1 MSRNSALNC
10 ADRTELKQTL
20 EATCFDLAVIGGGIT
35 GAGIARD
42 AALRGLKVALLE
54 AQDFASGT
62 SSRSSKM
69 IHGGLRYLVQGDIPV
84 VKESASERAILHSIA
99 PHLATKSPYIL
110 TTRSRVES
118 MFLRIALKIYEFL
131 GKVGKEDKHQV
142 WSVAKLKAQEPS
154 LATKGAHN
162 AIVYPEFLTD
172 DARLTLATIRSAKA
186 EGAVVGNYLAVTEV
200 SRDGD
205 FSLTAES
212 RLPEDDTKATIKAKL
227 VINAAGPWVDQLCQL
242 ENPAQAPRLALSRG
256 IHVVVAA
263 HRLKVNNTVVMSTRD
278 KRKIFAVPAGDY
290 TYLGTTDEFYPD
302 SDYWPDVYAKDIDYL
317 FNTTNRY
324 FPNTHLSAEDVVSV
338 WSGVRPLVGSTEGK
352 ANEISRKDEV
362 WEGPMGMLS
371 IAGGKLSAYRA
382 MAERIVD
389 RAIDILNIEAK
400 PCTTAKLPLPGGES
414 ILYADLT
421 KLDKITLTRWR
432 RMYGSEINEVYAM
445 GTGLEAE
452 VRYAVLVEGALRLE
466 DYWARRSS
474 RAWFDDRGGIDS
486 LEPASRVMAE
496 LLNWSDDRR
505 KHEVTHCLEIDKASR
520 QHIH

>member
-1 MSRNSALNC
+1 MPTNSALHCSN
-10 ADRTELKQTL
+10 RSRLKQEL
-20 EATCFDLAVIGGGIT
+20 EHTCFDLAIIGGGIT

-69 IHGGLRYLVQGDIPV
+69 IHGGLRYLIQGDIPV
-84 VKESASERAILHSIA
+84 VRESASERAILHSIA

-110 TTRSRVES
+110 TTRSRLES
-118 MFLRIALKIYEFL
+118 FVLRIALKIYEVL
-131 GKVGKEDKHQV
+131 GKVGSADKHQI
-142 WSVAKLKAQEPS
+142 WTVAKLQKQEPGLS
-154 LATKGAHN
+154 TKGVHN

-186 EGAVVGNYLAVTEV
+186 AGAVVCNYMAVTGI
-200 SRDGD
+200 SRDGH
-205 FSLTAES
+205 FTLKAES
-212 RLPEDDTKATIKAKL
+212 RLPEDNTNTTVTAKL
-227 VINAAGPWVDQLCQL
+227 IINAAGPWVDQLCQM
-242 ENPAQAPRLALSRG
+242 ENPLQPPRLALSRG
-256 IHVVVAA
+256 IHAVVSAD
-263 HRLKVNNTVVMSTRD
+263 RLKVKNTVVMSTRD
-278 KRKIFAVPAGDY
+278 KRKIFAVPVDDY

-302 SDYWPDVYAKDIDYL
+302 SDYWPKVYAKDIDYL

-324 FPNTHLSAEDVVSV
+324 FPNTHLSAKDVISV

-389 RAIDILNIEAK
+389 RAVDILNIDAK
-400 PCTTAKLPLPGGES
+400 PCSTAKRPLPGGES
-414 ILYADLT
+414 ILYAHLT
-421 KLDKITLTRWR
+421 ELDKKTQRRWMR
-432 RMYGSEINEVYAM
+432 LYGSEINEVNAL
-445 GTGLEAE
+445 GKGLDAE

-486 LEPASRVMAE
+486 LEPASKVMAE
-496 LLNWSDDRR
+496 LLNWSEERRR
-505 KHEVTHCLEIDKASR
+505 KEINNCLDIDQASR
-520 QHIH
+520 QHFQ

>member
-1 MSRNSALNC
+1 MSQNSALNC
-10 ADRTELKQTL
+10 ANRAELKAQL
-20 EATCFDLAVIGGGIT
+20 EAQCYDLAIIGGGIT

-84 VKESASERAILHSIA
+84 VRESASERAILHSIA
-99 PHLATKSPYIL
+99 PHLANKSPYIL
-110 TTRSRVES
+110 TTRSRLES
-118 MFLRIALKIYEFL
+118 LFLRIALRIYELL
-131 GKVGKEDKHQV
+131 GKVDKEDKHQI
-142 WSVAKLKAQEPS
+142 WSVSKLQKQEPGLS
-154 LATKGAHN
+154 TKGVHN

-186 EGAVVGNYLAVTEV
+186 AGAVVCNYMAVTGV
-200 SRDGD
+200 SRDGN
-205 FSLTAES
+205 FALNAES
-212 RLPEDDTKATIKAKL
+212 RLPEDSTNAIVTAKL
-227 VINAAGPWVDQLCQL
+227 VINAAGPWVDQLCKM
-242 ENPAQAPRLALSRG
+242 ENPAQTPRLALSRG
-256 IHVVVAA
+256 IHVVVSAD
-263 HRLKVNNTVVMSTRD
+263 RLKVNNTVVMSTRD
-278 KRKIFAVPAGDY
+278 KRKIFAVPVDEY

-302 SDYWPDVYAKDIDYL
+302 TDYWPEVYAKDVDYL
-317 FNTTNRY
+317 FSTTNRY

-338 WSGVRPLVGSTEGK
+338 WSGVRPLVGSPEGK

-389 RAIDILNIEAK
+389 RAIDILGLDAK
-400 PCTTAKLPLPGGES
+400 PSTTAKLPLPGGES
-414 ILYADLT
+414 ILYSHLT
-421 KLDKITLTRWR
+421 KLDKKTHRRWTRL
-432 RMYGSEINEVYAM
+432 YGSEINDVNAL

-452 VRYAVLVEGALRLE
+452 VRYAVAVEGALRLE

-486 LEPASRVMAE
+486 LEPTSYLMAE
-496 LLNWSDDRR
+496 LLNWSEDRR
-505 KHEVTHCLEIDKASR
+505 KQEVTNCLEIDKASR

>member
-1 MSRNSALNC
+1 MSHDSALDCSN
-10 ADRTELKQTL
+10 RVELQRQL
-20 EATCFDLAVIGGGIT
+20 EGSSFDLAIIGGGIT

-69 IHGGLRYLVQGDIPV
+69 IHGGLRYLIQGDIPV

-118 MFLRIALKIYEFL
+118 LILRIALKIYEVL
-131 GKVGKEDKHQV
+131 GKVGREDKHQI
-142 WSVAKLKAQEPS
+142 WSVAKLQKQEPDLS
-154 LATKGAHN
+154 TKGVHN

-186 EGAVVGNYLAVTEV
+186 AGAVVCNYIAVTRI
-200 SRDGD
+200 SREGV
-205 FSLTAES
+205 FSLTTES
-212 RLPEDDTKATIKAKL
+212 RLPEDDTKATVAAKL
-227 VINAAGPWVDQLCQL
+227 VINAAGPWVDQLCQM
-242 ENPAQAPRLALSRG
+242 EDPAQSPRLALSRG
-256 IHVVVAA
+256 IHVVVSAE
-263 HRLKVNNTVVMSTRD
+263 RLKVKNTVVMSTND
-278 KRKIFAVPAGDY
+278 KRKIFAVPVGDF
-290 TYLGTTDEFYPD
+290 TYLGTTDEFYPN
-302 SDYWPDVYAKDIDYL
+302 SDYWPEVYAKDVDYL

-324 FPNTHLSAEDVVSV
+324 FPNTHLSTKDVVSV

-389 RAIDILNIEAK
+389 RALDILRIEAK
-400 PCTTAKLPLPGGES
+400 PCTTAKRPLPGGES
-414 ILYADLT
+414 ILYAHLT
-421 KLDKITLTRWR
+421 DLDKKTQRRWTRL
-432 RMYGSEINEVYAM
+432 YGSEINEVNAL
-445 GTGLEAE
+445 GSGLEAE
-452 VRYAVLVEGALRLE
+452 VRYAVLAEGALRLE

-474 RAWFDDRGGIDS
+474 RAWFDDRGGVDS

-496 LLNWSDDRR
+496 LLHWTEDRR
-505 KHEVTHCLEIDKASR
+505 QQEINNCLEIDKASR